1 MALPIAELISGA
13 LGPISDLVDNLTTTR
28 EEKDA
33 MKIELAKAQGALES
47 DFHTAQASVI
57 IAEATGASWLQRNH
71 RPLTVMTFVFIV
83 AWNFVFGPIGSW
95 IASLLGSPAAFPVL
109 ELPTGLWATI
119 SLGMGGYMALR
130 TYEKT
135 TLGPEKKPKLTKRQI
150 KKALKA
156 LTGEGNE

>member
-1 MALPIAELISGA
+1 MAIAIAELISGA

-47 DFHTAQASVI
+47 DFHQAQASVI
-57 IAEATGASWLQRNH
+57 IAEATGASWMQRNH
-71 RPLTVMTFVFIV
+71 RPLTVLTFVFIV

-95 IASLLGSPAAFPVL
+95 LAALLGSPAVFPVL

-135 TLGPEKKPKLTKRQI
+135 TLGPEKKPKLTKRQL
-150 KKALKA
+150 KKMLKA
-156 LTGEGNE
+156 LAGGDDE

>member
-1 MALPIAELISGA
+1 MALGIKELIAGA
-13 LGPISDLVDNLTTTR
+13 LQPAADLVDSLHTSR

-47 DFHTAQASVI
+47 DFHQAQASVI

-71 RPLTVMTFVFIV
+71 RPLTVLTFVFIV
-83 AWNFVFGPIGSW
+83 AWNYVLGPIGTW
-95 IASLLGSPAAFPVL
+95 LATLLGSNAVFPVL
-109 ELPTGLWATI
+109 LLPTGLWATI

-135 TLGPEKKPKLTKRQI
+135 TLGREPKLSKRQLR
-150 KKALKA
+150 KALKA
-156 LTGEGNE
+156 LAGDE

>member
-1 MALPIAELISGA
+1 VAIDLKIIKDAVEGA
-13 LGPISDLVDNLTTTR
+13 LGPVSDIIDNLTTSR

-33 MKIELAKAQGALES
+33 AKIALAKAQGQLES
-47 DFHTAQASVI
+47 DFHAQQASVI

-83 AWNFVFGPIGSW
+83 AWNYVLGPIGTW
-95 IASLLGSPAAFPVL
+95 GASLFGLGASFPVL
-109 ELPTGLWATI
+109 ELPPGLWATI

-135 TLGPEKKPKLTKRQI
+135 TLGREPKLSKRQL
-150 KKALKA
+150 KKLLKRI
-156 LTGEGNE
+156 EEDE